1 MAPQGEKSRSVE
13 SSDTL
18 GDMLS
23 TDMTSCIGNIV
34 KDNLTGKLSSS
45 VETQGQGGKGPK
57 GNIAS
62 IMGMD
67 LINNLGNIGQEN
79 LTRASGTAS
88 DDKSQEAQGEEAVTT
103 CQRWSVWTWLAGWI
117 TKGFVVS

>member
-1 MAPQGEKSRSVE
+1 MRG
-13 SSDTL
+13 DTL
-18 GDMLS
+18 GDMFS
-23 TDMTSCIGNIV
+23 IDMTSDIGNIG

-88 DDKSQEAQGEEAVTT
+88 DDKSQEAQGKEAVTT
-103 CQRWSVWTWLAGWI
+103 CPKWSVWTWLAGWI
-117 TKGFVVS
+117 TKGCVVT